1 VIVLQEN
8 NRGST
13 VETFRSMI
21 ERSGLDILFT
31 HADYPT
37 LTKES
42 SFYFI
47 GIGRRGRLQ
56 PNWI

>member
-1 VIVLQEN
+1 
-8 NRGST
+8 
-13 VETFRSMI
+13 MI
-21 ERSGLDILFT
+21 ERSGFDILYI

-42 SFYFI
+42 SFYLI